1 MECVYA
7 SQSLTTTFRKSIYL
21 AGPTPRAPEVNSWR
35 PQALESLKALDYD
48 GIVFIPE
55 AQDGHRSQDYD
66 LQMEWELDAM
76 RRSDIILFWIP
87 ATKETLPA
95 NTTRVEFG
103 IQIHT
108 GKVIL
113 GIPEEAYQT
122 RYIET
127 LSEKYGIQVHR
138 SLEATIKAA
147 CTQLGDGAERTGA
160 ECLIPLEIWRT
171 RHFQQWYASQTSAGH
186 TLEDIQNVEWVFRV
200 GQNKSFPLL
209 VALHVA
215 VKVNGENRIKDN
227 EAVIIRPSI
236 VTVGV
241 YCLGQTREQDRFLL
255 VKEYRTSVMNSQ
267 GFVFELPGGSSFK
280 PDVDPHDLAMEELE
294 QETGLTLAPERFRVV
309 GQRQLA
315 ATQVANQA
323 LLMAVELTPDEMDE
337 IAAQPNEMYGNH
349 SETEQTYLCVYTR
362 QQLMEESLVDYVTL
376 GQISLIGVS

>member
-1 MECVYA
+1 MEYVYA
-7 SQSLTTTFRKSIYL
+7 CQPFTTTFRKSIYL
-21 AGPTPRAPEVNSWR
+21 AGPTPRTPEVDSWR
-35 PQALESLKALDYD
+35 PRALEHLKALDFA
-48 GIVFIPE
+48 GVVFIPE

-66 LQMEWELDAM
+66 LQMDWELDAM

-87 ATKETLPA
+87 ANRETLPA

-103 IQIHT
+103 LQIHS

-113 GIPEEAYQT
+113 GIPKEAYQT

-127 LSEKYGIQVHR
+127 LAEKYIVQLHR

-147 CTQLGDGAERTGA
+147 CTRLGEGAERAGA
-160 ECLIPLEIWRT
+160 ECLIPLEIWHT
-171 RHFQQWYASQTSAGH
+171 GHFQQWYASQTSVGH
-186 TLEDIQNVEWVFRV
+186 TLEDVHNVEWVFRV

-215 VKVNGENRIKDN
+215 IKVKGENRIKDN
-227 EAVIIRPSI
+227 EAVLIRPSI
-236 VTVGV
+236 VTIGV

-267 GFVFELPGGSSFK
+267 GFVFELPGGSSFN

-294 QETGLTLAPERFRVV
+294 QETGLTLASERFHVV

-323 LLMAVELTPDEMDE
+323 LLMAVELTSNEMDE
-337 IAAQPNEMYGNH
+337 ITAQPDEMYGNH
-349 SETEQTYLCVYTR
+349 SETEQTYLCVCTR
-362 QQLMEESLVDYVTL
+362 QQLIEESLVDYVTL
-376 GQISLIGVS
+376 GQISLIGGS